1 MDPHMWQEKNWKEVW
16 ICDPGDDVEILV
28 LYLLEKCVHIQF
40 ITKFKNVSSFIER
53 YNDRNIAHT

>member
-28 LYLLEKCVHIQF
+28 LYPKWNHSVVLSDGTLK
-40 ITKFKNVSSFIER
+40 K
-53 YNDRNIAHT
+53 